1 VLPVDLPGHGLSD
14 KPEIRYTLALF
25 ARAVTAV
32 LDDAGVQKAAVV
44 GHSMGGMVAY
54 EFAGRATDIFKKYLP
69 RLLSRL

>member
-1 VLPVDLPGHGLSD
+1 M
-14 KPEIRYTLALF
+14 
-25 ARAVTAV
+25 TAV